1 MSKMNV
7 NDHLSSHMAKL
18 FSSWAKVQQKSA
30 KNLVSVAKKRVFLC
44 VYENGPNV
52 YFQYKQLFQNNCFK
66 KAYCIRSCPQSDM
79 VMIK

>member
-30 KNLVSVAKKRVFLC
+30 KNLVSVTSEGFPMCLRKWAKC
-44 VYENGPNV
+44 VLSV
-52 YFQYKQLFQNNCFK
+52 QAINCFK
-66 KAYCIRSCPQSDM
+66 ITVLRRLTASAVAPGVIWS
-79 VMIK
+79 